1 MTDTKTA
8 GVDLSTY
15 SPQGDKKNS
24 DFFNEYLPRIYERRE
39 EAGLPQIVDRMVG
52 AVLQVEHGDAVNY
65 LAELA
70 VMGPYR
76 LIEARLSDTHRIYLL
91 QSQPEFPRLIV
102 LEPLTPAWEDEITRW
117 NTLYPLSARKP
128 NMRYIGEIY
137 SATSVKAVREALE
150 PHGIRF
156 VEPGD
161 TPNAFYASEHLTF
174 TFLSDHTYNR
184 VGYAD
189 VDLDDLDALG
199 IGDVITLSAFEQEK
213 LDKAHALQ
221 EEHGIADLVLGL
233 DHMAT
238 RILSGDREDALLEYL
253 TMVPYYFW
261 GAYNIMEMNSSTNVT
276 RHPNVDDDKK
286 SPARVFTANN
296 TPSYVNSFD
305 NLPMPTETFV
315 RNFGRRMHHMA
326 VAVIDGHIAEEKNV
340 DYVVRQLSEMGTKF
354 LAHVVGECKNDPNL
368 KQIFSKSSAYS
379 GLITE
384 YIERCHHYEG
394 FFTRDNVAA
403 LTAAAGADER
413 YEHGHVFD

>member
-1 MTDTKTA
+1 MI
-8 GVDLSTY
+8 DLATY
-15 SPQGDKKNS
+15 TPQGDKKNS
-24 DFFNEYLPRIYERRE
+24 DFFAEFLPKVYERRE
-39 EAGLPQIVDRMVG
+39 AAGLPEIVAHMAG
-52 AVLQVEHGDAVNY
+52 AVVQVEHGDAINY

-76 LIEARLSDTHRIYLL
+76 FVEARLSETHRVYLL
-91 QSQPEFPRLIV
+91 RSQPEFPRLIV
-102 LEPLTPAWEDEITRW
+102 LEPLASSYEDEVTRW
-117 NTLYPLSARKP
+117 NTLYPLSSRKP
-128 NMRYIGEIY
+128 NARYIGEIY
-137 SATSVKAVREALE
+137 RATSVSAVREALE
-150 PHGIRF
+150 PQNIRF
-156 VEPGD
+156 VEEGD
-161 TPNAFYASEHLTF
+161 TLNAFYCSEHLTF
-174 TFLSDHTYNR
+174 TFLSDFTYNR
-184 VGYAD
+184 VGYVD
-189 VDLDDLDALG
+189 IDLDDLGALDV
-199 IGDVITLSAFEQEK
+199 GDVITLSAHEQEK
-213 LDKAHALQ
+213 LEKAHAMQ
-221 EEHGIADLVLGL
+221 EEHGIGDLVLGL

-276 RHPNVDDDKK
+276 RYPDLDDEKK

-296 TPSYVNSFD
+296 TPSYLNSFE
-305 NLPMPTETFV
+305 NLPMPTEDFV

-326 VAVIDGHIAEEKNV
+326 VAVTDGHVAEEKNV

-354 LAHVVGECKNDPNL
+354 LAHVVGECKDDPNL
-368 KQIFSKSSAYS
+368 KQIFSKSSQYS

>member
-1 MTDTKTA
+1 MI
-8 GVDLSTY
+8 DLATY
-15 SPQGDKKNS
+15 ELQGDKKNS
-24 DFFNEYLPRIYERRE
+24 EFFNEYLSKVYERRE
-39 EAGLPQIVDRMVG
+39 AAGLGQIVDEMA
-52 AVLQVEHGDAVNY
+52 AVVVQVSHGDGIKY

-76 LIEARLSDTHRIYLL
+76 LVEARLSDTHRVYVLK
-91 QSQPEFPRLIV
+91 SRPEFPRLIV
-102 LEPLTPAWEDEITRW
+102 LEPLSAAYEDEITRW
-117 NTLYPLSARKP
+117 NNMYPLAKRKP
-128 NMRYIGEIY
+128 NTRYVGEVY
-137 SATSVKAVREALE
+137 KSTSVKAVRAALE
-150 PHGIRF
+150 PQNIRF

-161 TPNAFYASEHLTF
+161 TVNPFYCGEHVAF
-174 TFLSDHTYNR
+174 TFLSDFTYNR
-184 VGYAD
+184 VGYVD
-189 VDLDDLDALG
+189 SDLDDIEALG
-199 IGDVITLSAFEQEK
+199 LGELITLSAAERET
-213 LDKAHALQ
+213 LERAHALQ
-221 EEHGIADLVLGL
+221 EEHGISDLVLGI

-238 RILSGDREDALLEYL
+238 RILSGDREDALLEYM

-296 TPSYVNSFD
+296 TPSYLNSFE
-305 NLPMPTETFV
+305 NLPMPTEDFV

-340 DYVVRQLSEMGTKF
+340 DYVVRQLSDMGTKF
-354 LAHVVGECKNDPNL
+354 LAHVVGECKDDPNL
-368 KQIFSKSSAYS
+368 KQIFSKSSEYS
-379 GLITE
+379 MLITE